1 MDRFDGGF
9 ESVSSSGPELDTD
22 SNPPPKQ
29 PVYTA
34 EMEFESAKI
43 QILIFFKKYQDFVTK
58 YQDFVKNFEGFLINL
73 VQNGLSKPILENG
86 KRRQGDVFHSRQLL
100 NWV

>member
-9 ESVSSSGPELDTD
+9 ESVSSSGPELDAD

-34 EMEFESAKI
+34 EMEFKWHPNFDQII
-43 QILIFFKKYQDFVTK
+43 QPKYQDFVTSGPK
-58 YQDFVKNFEGFLINL
+58 WFVKTYF
-73 VQNGLSKPILENG
+73 G
-86 KRRQGDVFHSRQLL
+86 KWEAPSG
-100 NWV
+100 

>member
-43 QILIFFKKYQDFVTK
+43 QILIFFKKYQDL
-58 YQDFVKNFEGFLINL
+58 DFENIKI
-73 VQNGLSKPILENG
+73 SPIIL
-86 KRRQGDVFHSRQLL
+86 DS
-100 NWV
+100 

>member
-34 EMEFESAKI
+34 EMEFESGKI
-43 QILIFFKKYQDFVTK
+43 QISIFFKKYQDL
-58 YQDFVKNFEGFLINL
+58 DFENIKISPIILDSWLISERLKNPEC
-73 VQNGLSKPILENG
+73 SA
-86 KRRQGDVFHSRQLL
+86 
-100 NWV
+100 